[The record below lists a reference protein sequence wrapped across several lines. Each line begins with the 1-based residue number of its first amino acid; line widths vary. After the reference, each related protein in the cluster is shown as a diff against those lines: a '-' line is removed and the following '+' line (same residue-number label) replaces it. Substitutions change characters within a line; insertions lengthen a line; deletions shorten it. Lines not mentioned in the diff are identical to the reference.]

1 MKKTET
7 CGINM
12 NSNFRFRILAKSESQ
27 NWFKNNQNW
36 LVREVCDPK
45 KWNDLLSFNDFQ
57 LPTVRSYNDNLKNI
71 FKQKLGH
78 T

>member
-27 NWFKNNQNW
+27 NWFKNNRNW

-45 KWNDLLSFNDFQ
+45 KGNDLGGLYDPQ
-57 LPTVRSYNDNLKNI
+57 LTLISYNDDLKNI
-71 FKQKLGH
+71 FKSKLGQI
-78 T
+78 

>member
-12 NSNFRFRILAKSESQ
+12 NSNFRFRILAKSETQ
-27 NWFKNNQNW
+27 NWFKNNRNR

-45 KWNDLLSFNDFQ
+45 KWKDRFNLYDPNVHSKIVEKYFQ
-57 LPTVRSYNDNLKNI
+57 DIIGSKIN
-71 FKQKLGH
+71 
-78 T
+78 

>member
-12 NSNFRFRILAKSESQ
+12 NSNFRFRILAKSETQ
-27 NWFKNNQNW
+27 NWFKNNRNR

-45 KWNDLLSFNDFQ
+45 KWKDRFNLYDPNS
-57 LPTVRSYNDNLKNI
+57 L
-71 FKQKLGH
+71 
-78 T
+78 